1 MLLLY
6 LIYSPSFSGPISHSC
21 LTYPLFIDDLYTCSY
36 MAYGPAYLAYGP
48 THIGLMNLL
57 ITGLWTHSYLVY
69 GPTHIWLIDSLI
81 SGLWTYSYLAYKPTH
96 NWLMDSLT
104 SGLWSHS
111 YPVYEPTHIWFMDI
125 LISVLWI
132 HSYLVYESKH
142 ASFIA
147 YSSLVHTHS
156 SLVHF
161 LLIPAYT
168 LHPHIPHKIS
178 TILPTSHPISV
189 HSSHKNSL

>member
-1 MLLLY
+1 M
-6 LIYSPSFSGPISHSC
+6 GP
-21 LTYPLFIDDLYTCSY
+21 
-36 MAYGPAYLAYGP
+36 
-48 THIGLMNLL
+48 
-57 ITGLWTHSYLVY
+57 
-69 GPTHIWLIDSLI
+69 LI
-81 SGLWTYSYLAYKPTH
+81 SGLWTYSYLAYEPTH
-96 NWLMDSLT
+96 IRLMDSLISSYGPTHIWLVVSLISGSWTYSYLAYRPTYNWLIDSLT
-104 SGLWSHS
+104 SGLWS
-111 YPVYEPTHIWFMDI
+111 
-125 LISVLWI
+125 

-147 YSSLVHTHS
+147 YSFLVHTRY

>member
-69 GPTHIWLIDSLI
+69 
-81 SGLWTYSYLAYKPTH
+81 
-96 NWLMDSLT
+96 
-104 SGLWSHS
+104 
-111 YPVYEPTHIWFMDI
+111 
-125 LISVLWI
+125 
-132 HSYLVYESKH
+132 ESKH

>member
-69 GPTHIWLIDSLI
+69 E
-81 SGLWTYSYLAYKPTH
+81 PTH
-96 NWLMDSLT
+96 NW
-104 SGLWSHS
+104 
-111 YPVYEPTHIWFMDI
+111 FMDL